1 MATKKTTNNENKK
14 RNEIKND
21 LLAQLSKNGV
31 TGTHF
36 TDLVDDYMSLWNIK
50 NELIKDIKERGVVT
64 EYNNGGGQSGTKRND
79 SVTDLIKV
87 NAQMSK
93 LLQSLNL
100 TTDSAIPK
108 NGDEE
113 DYM

>member
-1 MATKKTTNNENKK
+1 MATKRTINNQNKL

-36 TDLVDDYMSLWNIK
+36 TDLVDDYMSLWDTK
-50 NELIKDIKERGVVT
+50 NELIKDIKKRGVVT
-64 EYNNGGGQSGTKRND
+64 VYNNGGGQSGVKRND

-100 TTDSAIPK
+100 TTDNSVVK
-108 NGDEE
+108 NSDEE

>member
-1 MATKKTTNNENKK
+1 MATKNIQNKL
-14 RNEIKND
+14 RDEIKND
-21 LLAQLSKNGV
+21 LLAQLNKNGV
-31 TGTHF
+31 TGKHF
-36 TDLVDDYMSLWNIK
+36 FDLVDDYMSLWDTK
-50 NELIKDIKERGVVT
+50 NELIQDIKKRGVVT
-64 EYNNGGGQSGTKRND
+64 EYNNGGGQSGVKRND

-100 TTDSAIPK
+100 TTDSAITK